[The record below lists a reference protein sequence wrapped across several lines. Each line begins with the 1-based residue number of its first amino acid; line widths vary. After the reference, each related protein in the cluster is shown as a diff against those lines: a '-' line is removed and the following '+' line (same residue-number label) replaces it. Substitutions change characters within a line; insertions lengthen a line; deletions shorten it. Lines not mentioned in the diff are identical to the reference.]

1 MNQTIKKADNY
12 FLKTYNR
19 YPIVLERG
27 EGVYLYDDAGKKYL
41 DFAAG
46 IGVFALGYQN
56 ITYNQALKV
65 QIDQLI
71 HTSNLFYNK
80 PAAEAAEK
88 LAKVSGMEKVFFTN
102 SGTEAIEGAIK
113 IARKYYFNKTGRPE
127 GEIIAM
133 DHSFHGRSMGAL
145 AVTGQPK
152 YQTAFGPMLPNIKFA
167 QFNNLASVKA
177 QINEKTCAILME
189 TIQGEGGLYPAT
201 AEFAIGVKKLCEEY
215 DLLLMLDE
223 IQCGMGRVGE
233 MFAYQAYGIFPDVM
247 TTAKALGCGIPVG
260 AFAARGK
267 AAGVLEPG
275 DHGTTYGFNPLA
287 GAAVSVVLDI
297 YEQTD
302 LLKHVKTVSSYLEA
316 KLDELVSDYPCVK
329 ERRGMGLMQAL
340 ELDRPVKDIIAKTQE
355 LGLIIITAGANV
367 LRFLPPL
374 TIEKKQIDEM
384 IGFLRSSLDVLGGQN

>member
-1 MNQTIKKADNY
+1 MNPTIIKAENY
-12 FLKTYNR
+12 FLNTYNR
-19 YPIVLERG
+19 YPIVLESG
-27 EGVYLYDDAGKKYL
+27 KGVYLYDDAGKKYL
-41 DFAAG
+41 DFSAG

-56 ITYNQALKV
+56 KIFNEALKV

-80 PAAEAAEK
+80 PSADAAEK
-88 LAKVSGMEKVFFTN
+88 FAKVSGMEKVFFTN

-113 IARKYYFNKTGRPE
+113 IARKYYFNETGSPE

-133 DHSFHGRSMGAL
+133 EHSFHGRSMGAL

-152 YQTAFGPMLPNIKFA
+152 YQEAFGPMVPNIKFA
-167 QFNNLASVKA
+167 QFNNLASVKE
-177 QINEKTCAILME
+177 QINKKTCAILME

-201 AEFAIGVKKLCEEY
+201 VDFLIGVKKICEEN

-233 MFAYQAYGIFPDVM
+233 MFAYQAYGIVPDVI
-247 TTAKALGCGIPVG
+247 TSAKALGCGIPVG

-267 AAGVLEPG
+267 AADVLEPG
-275 DHGTTYGFNPLA
+275 DHGTTYGYNPLA
-287 GAAVSVVLDI
+287 GTAVDVVMDI

-302 LLKHVKTVSSYLEA
+302 LLAHVKEVSSYLEE
-316 KLDELVSDYPCVK
+316 KLNELVSDYSCVK
-329 ERRGMGLMQAL
+329 ERRGKGLMQAL
-340 ELDRPVKDIIAKTQE
+340 ELERPVKDIIARTQE
-355 LGLIIITAGANV
+355 LGLIIITAGPNV

-374 TIEKKQIDEM
+374 VIEKKQIDEM
-384 IGFLRSSLDVLGGQN
+384 ISILKSSLSFV